1 MLAAFC
7 LSASWLAI
15 GAVQITE
22 AKWLVTR
29 SDFVAQ
35 KLGALMLIKRAS
47 GDDLTDVTDPS
58 RIMMHRIAG
67 SDSTVPMQTT
77 RAVLLVV
84 ARTRFGYAVVRK
96 ENRPAVRH
104 HEQAASAE

>member
-7 LSASWLAI
+7 LSASWVAI

-58 RIMMHRIAG
+58 RIMMHQIAG

-84 ARTRFGYAVVRK
+84 ARTCGHAVVRQ

-104 HEQAASAE
+104 HAQEASAE